1 MELLVSYVRRFHQ
14 IFLIQMLFEVGNRMF
29 CAQSCWF
36 RVNLDRN
43 IAL

>member
-1 MELLVSYVRRFHQ
+1 MELLVSYMRQFRQ
-14 IFLIQMLFEVGNRMF
+14 IFFIQMLLEVGNRMF